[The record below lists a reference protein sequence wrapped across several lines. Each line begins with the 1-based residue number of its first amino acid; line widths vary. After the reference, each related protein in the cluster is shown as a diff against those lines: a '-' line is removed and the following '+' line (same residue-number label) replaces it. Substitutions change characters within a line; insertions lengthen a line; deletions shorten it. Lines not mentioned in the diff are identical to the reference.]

1 MVSAFTAFKVKIMNT
16 EQIQEKPNN
25 LENINQDEPM
35 IDDVKSDDLQRVLA
49 KNSELLG
56 KLKKA
61 KEDNAASIAQIEQM
75 QADHQNELESVK
87 GGYEQEIERLRQ
99 VEADFENYR
108 VTEYKKAVLQ
118 KWLDVFPEHEDF
130 IQFQLDRL
138 GYKIIYAD
146 NQELLMKE
154 NREVEGKL
162 TEVIVTK
169 QVTGYCFIDP
179 EGMLVTQAGI
189 DALRTQ
195 FGSYCKAH
203 YGQGSGALGSPSRSG
218 RTQVVFNRLSGV
230 NTDERIKELHFGL
243 K

>member
-25 LENINQDEPM
+25 LENINQDEQM

-108 VTEYKKAVLQ
+108 KLHYMNAIMDHFSVLEGSSREFVMFKLQ
-118 KWLDVFPEHEDF
+118 KMGYDIQYVERGPIYHEKDKCYWEE
-130 IQFQLDRL
+130 IQAYCLVDQKGNPINEQEFQH
-138 GYKIIYAD
+138 
-146 NQELLMKE
+146 
-154 NREVEGKL
+154 
-162 TEVIVTK
+162 
-169 QVTGYCFIDP
+169 
-179 EGMLVTQAGI
+179 MLNEEFSAFVY
-189 DALRTQ
+189 
-195 FGSYCKAH
+195 GSSAS
-203 YGQGSGALGSPSRSG
+203 GSGATQSQSPQFYRSLEP
-218 RTQVVFNRLSGV
+218 VAEVKIENGV
-230 NTDERIKELHFGL
+230 IKENLHFGL